1 MVLSV
6 FTELTLAN
14 SWHDDSHY
22 VQVGPRTGY
31 YVVRDGSRLA
41 HQLGVDDSPY
51 ADTADPLRHGYGK
64 DVLAFR
70 FDQSGRLLMSPAYI
84 ANAQVN
90 EFYTRRIGSLIRG
103 RAAIA
108 DVEKFFGKPRSIS
121 RRSDG
126 FVYYYTIDVFN
137 PAEQIGGGRR

>member
-1 MVLSV
+1 
-6 FTELTLAN
+6 
-14 SWHDDSHY
+14 
-22 VQVGPRTGY
+22 
-31 YVVRDGSRLA
+31 
-41 HQLGVDDSPY
+41 
-51 ADTADPLRHGYGK
+51 
-64 DVLAFR
+64 
-70 FDQSGRLLMSPAYI
+70 MSPAYI